1 MFPGAQISVVIN
13 MFVTCVFAAGFYGR
27 AEHEDIGLANAGVFL
42 GQRYGAHITYIW
54 ALGLLAAG
62 QSSTMTGCYTGQFV
76 MGGYLQ
82 LNVSPWLR
90 ILVTRAVA
98 LVPTLLVALLSQNAT
113 ALDVLNQ
120 WLNLL
125 QSLQLPFALI
135 PVVAFNSSKALM
147 GDFANG
153 TGTTLITGV
162 ISLVVMLVNISGVY
176 SFTGAVMQEA
186 STLGWAALGLAVLL
200 YVGFICY
207 LFVHASWVAGVLP
220 ACVAPPFIPQCLPL
234 EGGDGLPPSSAA
246 PSRGEGHLE
255 QQQQEQQQARVW
267 LHVAAGSGS
276 ESSINLELQQPLLE
290 QGATA
295 AAAAPSGEM

>member
-1 MFPGAQISVVIN
+1 MQISVIIN

-27 AEHEDIGLANAGVFL
+27 TEHEDIGLANAGYFL
-42 GQRYGAHITYIW
+42 GQRYGPHITYIW

-90 ILVTRAVA
+90 VLVTRAVA
-98 LVPTLLVALLSQNAT
+98 LVPTLLVALLSQNPT
-113 ALDVLNQ
+113 SLDVLNQ

-153 TGTTLITGV
+153 TGMTLITGV

-176 SFTGAVMQEA
+176 SFTGAVMQDA
-186 STLGWAALGLAVLL
+186 TTLGWAALGLVILL

-207 LFVHASWVAGVLP
+207 LFVHASWVAGLLP
-220 ACVAPPFIPQCLPL
+220 ESVAPPFIPQYLPL
-234 EGGDGLPPSSAA
+234 EGGDGLQPISRA
-246 PSRGEGHLE
+246 PSRGDGLLE
-255 QQQQEQQQARVW
+255 QQQQQQARVH
-267 LHVAAGSGS
+267 LHIAAGSCS
-276 ESSINLELQQPLLE
+276 DSSLHSELQQPLLE
-290 QGATA
+290 PPPA
-295 AAAAPSGEM
+295 AAAAPRGES